1 MMQCRGHAVGIG
13 HTLACDVERRTVRH
27 RDAQARLAQDDG
39 AAVFGAQRF
48 DRDVALVVIQR
59 QYAVEF
65 TGSTACKDAIRR
77 QRPDGGTEV
86 ETEWHKIVTFGRQ
99 AELSRD
105 FVSKGRLLYV
115 EGRLQSQKW
124 QDAQGVARR
133 SFEVVA
139 DRVVFLERKPAEAGV
154 SGRSGGTEPS
164 AGDAAGAGAQDVP
177 F

>member
-1 MMQCRGHAVGIG
+1 MASLNRIFLIGNVGG
-13 HTLACDVERRTVRH
+13 NVELR
-27 RDAQARLAQDDG
+27 
-39 AAVFGAQRF
+39 
-48 DRDVALVVIQR
+48 
-59 QYAVEF
+59 
-65 TGSTACKDAIRR
+65 STASGTTVANFSLATDYRR